1 MGQENNFNFN
11 DLSYSGIVNEIDRDE
26 QRAKSFIIEAFN
38 KIEAQKEEVENL
50 AKQLTV
56 EESHLR
62 SLENSIDF
70 VFRHLK
76 WHKPMIF
83 IVNKGES
90 NEIIVVTEDNVTLE
104 KNVI

>member
-62 SLENSIDF
+62 SLENAIDL